1 MGPPVTGEPI
11 PWHELQRVAP
21 IARKG
26 AVEQLISLWKRQRER
41 TDTEPLWGDEIE
53 YTLINLDARKSRAT
67 LLLNQEEVLQKC
79 QKQCANT
86 GEIEPWN
93 EVMIQ
98 PEWGRY
104 MIEATPGEPY
114 GGEIMDLLRVEGNM
128 KRRRKLI
135 RECLSPDQHPASICV
150 FPGLGMREQFMI
162 PERSQESPTQ
172 TPHSEIYC
180 PVSRYIMV
188 TKNLAARRQRR
199 VETYIPV
206 YRDDKTESPFHDKT
220 GSYEYPA
227 EHQPPADAKEGHVH
241 LDGIGLGLGS
251 CSIQVTFQAPN
262 ESEVRWLH
270 DQLIAMGPIMLALT
284 AATPIYKGYLVDTD
298 VRWSRISDCF
308 DDRTPEE
315 LATTPPRYSWN
326 RTYISQEK
334 PADAN
339 SKSPLNPMDQAV
351 KQRLLDGG
359 MDEPLAMHF
368 ATILSRDPVML
379 NRVDLENFDPNGT
392 GLFDVLYSSV
402 WQYVRLK
409 MPLSD
414 DGPGW
419 RVEFRPME
427 VQLTDF
433 DNAAFS
439 IFMYLLSRAITTFHL
454 NFYVPIDKLTE
465 SMERAQRRNAALEE
479 RVWFRR
485 SGWSSTTTE
494 QQQHDRAPRQRKPC
508 CVKSSA
514 STSPY
519 ALLTMDEIINGEDP
533 KTPCRFPGLV
543 NIVWAYLQYKNTSLQ
558 EQSKIKPYLDVISK
572 RANGELPT
580 PAQWMR
586 SFVSA
591 HDDYRRDSYVGEKIR
606 YDLMQEIV
614 GMGE

>member
-26 AVEQLISLWKRQRER
+26 AVEQLLSLWKRQKGR
-41 TDTEPLWGDEIE
+41 TDPDPLWGDEIE
-53 YTLINLDARKSRAT
+53 YTLINLDARASRAT
-67 LLLNQEEVLQKC
+67 LLLNQEEVLRKC
-79 QKQCANT
+79 QEQCANT
-86 GEIEPWN
+86 EDLEPWN
-93 EVMIQ
+93 EVLIQ

-114 GGEIMDLLRVEGNM
+114 GGEIMDLLRVETNM

-135 RECLSPDQHPASICV
+135 RQCLSPDQHPVSLCV
-150 FPGLGMREQFMI
+150 FPGLGMKEQFMI
-162 PERSQESPTQ
+162 PEYENSAKTS
-172 TPHSEIYC
+172 HSEIYC

-188 TKNLAARRQRR
+188 TKNLVARRQRR

-227 EHQPPADAKEGHVH
+227 EHQPPVDAKEGHVH

-262 ESEVRWLH
+262 ESEARWLH
-270 DQLIAMGPIMLALT
+270 DQLIALGPIMLALT

-298 VRWSRISDCF
+298 VRWNRISECF
-308 DDRTPEE
+308 DDRTSEE

-326 RTYISQEK
+326 RTYISKEA
-334 PADAN
+334 PADVS
-339 SKSPLNPMDQAV
+339 SKSMLNPMDQAV

-392 GLFDVLYSSV
+392 GLFDVIYSSV

-439 IFMYLLSRAITTFHL
+439 VFMYLLCRAITTFHL
-454 NFYVPIDKLTE
+454 NLYVPVDKISE
-465 SMERAQRRNAALEE
+465 SMEHAQKRNAATEE
-479 RVWFRR
+479 RVWFRH
-485 SGWSSTTTE
+485 SGWSSTGQCE
-494 QQQHDRAPRQRKPC
+494 RPLRQRKGC
-508 CVKSSA
+508 CVKSSGH
-514 STSPY
+514 TSPY
-519 ALLTMDEIINGEDP
+519 ALLTVDEIINGEDP
-533 KTPCRFPGLV
+533 KVPSSFPGLI

-558 EQSKIKPYLDVISK
+558 EQKTIKPYLDVVSK

-586 SFVSA
+586 SFVMG
-591 HDDYRRDSYVGEKIR
+591 HEEYERDSHVGEKIR

-614 GMGE
+614 RMGE